1 MARPNGAQTRLSAES
16 ISAIA
21 AYGARTTWP
30 SGFQIYQK
38 GSAADG
44 LSIVLR
50 GHVILR
56 NRIRTGRGFVPAIVT
71 PGETF
76 GVEGLSVDGTYVTDA
91 HAAEDTETLYI
102 SGPQFRA

>member
-1 MARPNGAQTRLSAES
+1 MASKIQGRSRLPAES
-16 ISAIA
+16 VSAIA

-38 GSAADG
+38 GTPADG
-44 LSIVLR
+44 LSIVIR

-56 NRIRTGRGFVPAIVT
+56 NRIRTGRGFVPSIVT

-76 GVEGLSVDGTYVTDA
+76 GVEGLSPDASYVTDA
-91 HAAEDTETLYI
+91 HAGDECETLYVT
-102 SGPQFRA
+102 GA